1 MSKRASS
8 AAAMRTAIGATI
20 GTVTFYAIAP
30 KLPQVG
36 DFVTR
41 YFCSHPLEYIS
52 TVMFFTG
59 MTILLQKFLHVRGER
74 QVLANLREAVSSGLM
89 EKSND
94 ASREAVLRNWC
105 EQLPRGLKSTQL
117 YQRSADTLHYLRG
130 SGHRGV
136 EEHLRYLAELASE
149 RLHQTYATIRTITW
163 AIPILGFLG
172 TVIGITMAIANV
184 TPEQLDSSLVEV
196 TGGLAVAFDTTALA
210 LGMSI
215 VLVFASFI
223 VERSEQNVLNDV
235 EEFGINSILPWFGS
249 DASSKELRDSSP
261 TEMASQLIGFQSGI
275 WAEQLASVRE
285 TWTEVLQQHARQLAA
300 GLDDE
305 IQRSLKIHR
314 MTTSEAR
321 DAYTEA
327 LQVSSQAVVQQTE
340 QILARFEDRVAS
352 WQDAIQHSS
361 LASAEQSEALHQL
374 GAILLRMTESEER
387 LANLQKLLNEN
398 LHSLQL
404 ANTMEQSANSLTAAV
419 HILTARTTHR
429 AA

>member
-1 MSKRASS
+1 MRFWGATMSKRASS

-59 MTILLQKFLHVRGER
+59 ITILLQKFLHVRGER

-184 TPEQLDSSLVEV
+184 TPEQLD
-196 TGGLAVAFDTTALA
+196 
-210 LGMSI
+210 
-215 VLVFASFI
+215 
-223 VERSEQNVLNDV
+223 
-235 EEFGINSILPWFGS
+235 
-249 DASSKELRDSSP
+249 
-261 TEMASQLIGFQSGI
+261 
-275 WAEQLASVRE
+275 
-285 TWTEVLQQHARQLAA
+285 
-300 GLDDE
+300 
-305 IQRSLKIHR
+305 
-314 MTTSEAR
+314 
-321 DAYTEA
+321 
-327 LQVSSQAVVQQTE
+327 
-340 QILARFEDRVAS
+340 
-352 WQDAIQHSS
+352 
-361 LASAEQSEALHQL
+361 
-374 GAILLRMTESEER
+374 
-387 LANLQKLLNEN
+387 
-398 LHSLQL
+398 
-404 ANTMEQSANSLTAAV
+404 
-419 HILTARTTHR
+419 
-429 AA
+429 